1 MLFTSKRVIK
11 KLPIKFNLINKLTN
25 SKYFFYGILFLSILR
40 LIKFYKENNVLCLG
54 IFIAFIL
61 LFVNKK
67 SLNIKINLG
76 KRREIALLLLT
87 CVCITTLLCHT
98 NRLIE
103 GYTGATAPIT
113 APTTG
118 SLTAPTTGSLTAP
131 TTGSLT
137 APTTGETQENMLNQ
151 NLYQSNNMLYGQ
163 QEQTKCEET
172 FQKENETTESL
183 ELGIDTCNLDI
194 EKLQRKEKTAVGE
207 MKIVIKDKIKI
218 LDELKIQLENKK
230 KLLDGQIKKEKIL
243 EKKAYLLSPPD
254 LMTGGNRPIPV
265 EEYENPIVKEK
276 REKYLESVTSSIEI
290 AKLKHNKKIPKV
302 AFEEKGKIISIN
314 EASTGAS
321 KY

>member
-11 KLPIKFNLINKLTN
+11 KLPIKFNLINKLIN

-54 IFIAFIL
+54 IFIVFIL

-76 KRREIALLLLT
+76 KRREIALVLLT
-87 CVCITTLLCHT
+87 CVCITTLLCHK

-103 GYTGATAPIT
+103 GYTGETGAQPTAQPTIQS
-113 APTTG
+113 TTG
-118 SLTAPTTGSLTAP
+118 SLTG
-131 TTGSLT
+131 G
-137 APTTGETQENMLNQ
+137 GETPENMLNQ

-172 FQKENETTESL
+172 FNKENETKENL

-194 EKLQRKEKTAVGE
+194 ENLQKEEITAVGE
-207 MKIVIKDKIKI
+207 MKTVIKDKIKI

-230 KLLDGQIKKEKIL
+230 KLLDGQLKKEKIL

-265 EEYENPIVKEK
+265 EEYENPMVKEK

-290 AKLKHNKKIPKV
+290 AKLKHDKKIPKA
-302 AFEEKGKIISIN
+302 AFEEKGKIISID
-314 EASTGAS
+314 EAIIGAS

>member
-11 KLPIKFNLINKLTN
+11 KLPIKFNLINKLIN

-76 KRREIALLLLT
+76 KRREIALVLLT

-103 GYTGATAPIT
+103 GYTEE
-113 APTTG
+113 TG
-118 SLTAPTTGSLTAP
+118 PLTG
-131 TTGSLT
+131 
-137 APTTGETQENMLNQ
+137 GETPENMLNQ

-172 FQKENETTESL
+172 FNKENETNENI
-183 ELGIDTCNLDI
+183 ELGIDICNLDI
-194 EKLQRKEKTAVGE
+194 EKLQKKEITAVGE
-207 MKIVIKDKIKI
+207 MKTVIKDKIKI

-230 KLLDGQIKKEKIL
+230 KLLDGQLKKEKIL

-290 AKLKHNKKIPKV
+290 AKLKHDKKIPKA
-302 AFEEKGKIISIN
+302 AFEEKGKIISID
-314 EASTGAS
+314 EAIIGAS